1 MKIAVNGFGRIGRNF
16 LRAFLGDPVACQ
28 KAQIVA
34 INIGP
39 SNPHFVAHSFKYDTL
54 LGVYPGSVS
63 MEDDMLVIDGHKIKI
78 LAHTDPTSLPWK
90 ALAIDW
96 VVEATGKFVKKS
108 EAQKHCTAGARAVL
122 ISAPCQDADALVI
135 MGVNESDFDRDQHT
149 IVSAGSCTTN
159 ALVPLLQVIL
169 SSYKIQAAYMTTVHA
184 YTNDQV
190 LLDVDHKSLRRGR
203 AAALNIIPTTTG
215 ASSVVTKVFKELE
228 GKIEGCALRVPVS
241 KVSLCDL
248 SFVVDRPLKKDEL
261 NKLFEKAQT
270 TSLKGILSYTQE
282 PLVSADFSNNPH
294 SVIIDGQMTEAVG
307 TLGKVFGWYDN
318 EWAYSCR
325 LKDFLIKYT

>member
-16 LRAFLGDPVACQ
+16 LRAFLEDPQACK

-54 LGVYPGSVS
+54 LGVYSGTVA
-63 MEDDMLVIDGHKIKI
+63 MEGDILVVDGHKIKI
-78 LAHTDPTSLPWK
+78 FAHTDPTQLPWK
-90 ALAIDW
+90 DLSVDW

-108 EAQKHCTAGARAVL
+108 EAQKHRDAGARAVL
-122 ISAPCQDADALVI
+122 ISAPSQDADVTVV
-135 MGVNESDFDRDQHT
+135 MGVNESDFNKNEHT
-149 IVSAGSCTTN
+149 VVSAGSCTTN
-159 ALVPLLQVIL
+159 ALVPMLQVIL

-190 LLDVDHKSLRRGR
+190 LLDVDHKSVRRGR

-248 SFVVDRPLKKDEL
+248 SFVADRTLDKNEL
-261 NKLFEKAQT
+261 NELFQKAQNAH
-270 TSLKGILSYTQE
+270 LKGILSYTTE
-282 PLVSADFSNNPH
+282 PLVSVDFSNNSH
-294 SVIIDGQMTEAVG
+294 SVIIDGLMTETVG

-325 LKDFLIKYT
+325 LKDFLIKYA